1 MSDLSNWSP
10 RPWPGSEPIEGRTV
24 TVEPI
29 VDERRFGELYEAF
42 SRDEPEM
49 WRWLAYGPF
58 ESEAQFRDFAA
69 RTYLAGDQMFHAV
82 IPHDTGH
89 AAGVASL
96 MRIDRAN
103 GVVEIGN
110 IALSRG
116 LRGSRA
122 STEMQYLMMG
132 RVFDEL
138 GYRRYEWKC
147 NDRNEPSKRTARRL
161 GFRYEGLFRQH
172 MIVKGE
178 NRDTAWFSVLDAE
191 WPALKAA
198 FEAWLD
204 PSNFDADGRQKRP
217 LETFREG

>member
-1 MSDLSNWSP
+1 MV
-10 RPWPGSEPIEGRTV
+10 GRTV

-29 VDERRFGELYEAF
+29 VDDRRFGELYAAYAA
-42 SRDEPEM
+42 DGDEM
-49 WRWLAYGPF
+49 WRWMAYGPF
-58 ESEAQFRDFAA
+58 ESETAFRDFAA
-69 RTYLAGDQMFHAV
+69 RTYLAGDQLFHAV
-82 IPHDTGH
+82 IPHETGL

-110 IALSRG
+110 IALSAT
-116 LRGSRA
+116 LRGTLA
-122 STEMQYLMMG
+122 STEMQALLMS

-147 NDRNEPSKRTARRL
+147 NDRNAPSKRTAARL
-161 GFRYEGLFRQH
+161 GFVYEGLFRQH

-178 NRDTAWFSVLDAE
+178 NRDTAWFAVLDHE

-198 FEAWLD
+198 FEAWLA
-204 PSNFDADGRQKRP
+204 PSNFDAQGRQKQT
-217 LETFREG
+217 LENLRGS